1 MKFDPIAYRK
11 ALGAF
16 PTGVAVIT
24 TTDRSGQPVGLTCN
38 SFSSV
43 SLNPPLVLWSLRIE
57 SKLLPIFR
65 EAKKFAINIL
75 RDDQHDISANFAR
88 SDGKSLDDLDVASDE
103 LPMVKDCVARFK
115 CNTFSEHKEGDHI
128 IFVGQVVS
136 FDYLEEFQ
144 SLVFYRGAYKAIADT
159 VSREG
164 SSAEEINEARRS
176 IYTLL
181 AQRASERATSQ
192 DLVALEESLQEISTL
207 QQNGQMK
214 ERVYSALKFLHLIAQ
229 AAHSP
234 VLGTMVKVIEDIS
247 RDVVTEGSRRLKWEE
262 MHNPVLQ
269 DIRSDIVRA
278 IATRDRAGTERKMN
292 EYFDHSPMLHWAE
305 GAACPNFH

>member
-1 MKFDPIAYRK
+1 MTFDPVAYRK

-24 TTDRSGQPVGLTCN
+24 TKDRSGNPVGLTCN

-43 SLNPPLVLWSLRIE
+43 SLNPPLVLWSLRLE
-57 SKLLPIFR
+57 SKLLPIFQ
-65 EAKKFAINIL
+65 EAKAFAINIL
-75 RDDQHDISANFAR
+75 REDQHDISANFAR
-88 SDGKSLDDLDVASDE
+88 SEGKRLSDLDVVSDE
-103 LPMVKDCVARFK
+103 LPMVKNCVARFK
-115 CNTFSEHKEGDHI
+115 CNTVSEHKEGDHI
-128 IFVGQVVS
+128 IFVGHVVS

-144 SLVFYRGAYKAIADT
+144 PLVFYRGAYKAISDS

-164 SSAEEINEARRS
+164 SSAEEINEARRN
-176 IYTLL
+176 IYMLL
-181 AQRASERATSQ
+181 VQRASERATSQ
-192 DLVALEESLQEISTL
+192 DIVALEAAVHEIAVL
-207 QQNGQMK
+207 QQSRRMK

-247 RDVVTEGSRRLKWEE
+247 RDVVTEGSRRMSWEE

-269 DIRSDIVRA
+269 DIRCDIVRA
-278 IATRDRAGTERKMN
+278 IAAKDKAATERKMN

-305 GAACPNFH
+305 GAA